1 MTGKALWQNLKILA
15 ECDHNIL
22 NLEVQKR
29 EAQKIFTN
37 DKDLIQKLQQSIVDK
52 KNRFRLEQKNVD
64 LQELQAQD
72 LKTKEEQKRT
82 QLANVGSQKEYQAV
96 RKELDRVS
104 KERDE
109 QEDMLLK
116 AWNQLET
123 AQKNYELEEKNSVSR
138 TAELIEDSQAKELV
152 VQKLEQQLAEL
163 HTKRTALVETIPA
176 EWLAR
181 YDRMKNNV
189 PNPIV
194 PVIRSSCSSCFY
206 AVLHQDLYKLKKSDI
221 LPCRSC
227 YRFLYY
233 DQEEE
238 NAAAKA
244 AY

>member
-22 NLEVQKR
+22 SLEKQKR
-29 EAQKIFTN
+29 EAQKIFTT
-37 DKDLIQKLQQSIVDK
+37 DQELIQKLAISIEEK
-52 KNRFRLEQKNVD
+52 KNRFRQEQKNVD
-64 LQELQAQD
+64 LQELQAHD
-72 LKTKEEQKRT
+72 LKIKEEAKRT

-104 KERDE
+104 RDRDE
-109 QEDMLLK
+109 QEDALLK
-116 AWNQLET
+116 AWHQLET
-123 AQKNYELEEKNSVSR
+123 AQKSYELEEKNSVGR
-138 TAELIEDSQAKELV
+138 TADLTEDIQAKAAA
-152 VQKLEQQLAEL
+152 VQTLEQQLVEL
-163 HTKRTALVETIPA
+163 HAKRETLVQTIPP
-176 EWLAR
+176 EWLVR
-181 YDRMKNNV
+181 YDRMKHNV
-189 PNPIV
+189 PDPIV

-238 NAAAKA
+238 KDVAKA